1 MRISRYLFVCLFA
14 ACSMATTAQNIDPT
28 VNVTKTYEG
37 KLVEIAKPSVGMEV
51 PDSVMKFNLDFEY
64 SVNNNPFK
72 GAYEFIPYLQDI
84 KPVDKEGKLPQ
95 LMLRLGAGYGLH
107 PEFDLVWS
115 PRFKKD
121 FKMSVYA
128 THRSYFG
135 KYHSITLSGGK
146 LTKDG
151 NSYKGWDAY
160 SNVGVDGRYDYKGG
174 SFTFDAS
181 YTALNTKDKVLERNS
196 NGLDISARARSV
208 MDHKSYLYYDV
219 AMDYSFMSEKVNG
232 GLCSHAFAFDATLGP
247 VFNFDH
253 AVLLDVNID
262 VASYSGFLNSAAAD
276 ISLVP
281 QYRYRDGRWDVKA
294 GLNIEFL
301 SRPKNAPREGMY
313 LMNSKKG
320 QVVYPDVKVSFAA
333 LPEFLNIYT
342 VVKGGADINPY
353 KSLLARNHWLTPG
366 LMLDSFSKDFS
377 EMYGG
382 GGFIDNTIERVNA
395 SIGLEGNIAHL
406 VSFDL
411 FGGYALYGNMPLDA
425 IGAYHLLLAKY
436 LDAPH
441 TALAYSACNMAYV
454 GLKAD
459 MSMEM
464 LDVHA
469 DLLYRWTNVFKKR
482 VRAFE
487 LSPFAGDV
495 QVRYNWKHKVY
506 AQVACEWALARRGH
520 TLMKVDVDGSHLAP
534 VTVPGWADLSLGVSY
549 SALPWLNV
557 WAKGGNLAAM
567 TIQRTPLYAEK
578 GANFTLGITLNI

>member
-1 MRISRYLFVCLFA
+1 MRTSRYLFVCLFA

-135 KYHSITLSGGK
+135 KYHSITYKDFK
-146 LTKDG
+146 LVKDG
-151 NSYKGWDAY
+151 ASYRGWDAY
-160 SNVGVDGRYDYKGG
+160 SNAGVDGRYDYRGG
-174 SFTFDAS
+174 SFTFGVS
-181 YTALNTKDKVLERNS
+181 YTALNTRNKLLERNS
-196 NGLDISARARSV
+196 NGLDVSARARSV
-208 MDHKSYLYYDV
+208 MDQKGYLYYDV

-232 GLCSHAFAFDATLGP
+232 GLSSHAFAFDATLGP

-301 SRPKNAPREGMY
+301 SRPKNAPREGMT
-313 LMNSKKG
+313 LMNIRKG

-333 LPEFLNIYT
+333 LPDFLNIYAK
-342 VVKGGADINPY
+342 VKGGADINPY
-353 KSLLARNHWLTPG
+353 KSLLAQNHWLNPSWATG
-366 LMLDSFSKDFS
+366 AAKVYSSL
-377 EMYGG
+377 YGG
-382 GGFIDNTIERVNA
+382 GGFADNTIERVNA
-395 SIGLEGNIAHL
+395 SLGFEGNIAHL
-406 VSFDL
+406 VSFDV
-411 FGGYALYGNMPLDA
+411 FGGYAVYGNMPLDA
-425 IGAYHLLLAKY
+425 VALYDEVSG
-436 LDAPH
+436 DALSAPLS
-441 TALAYSACNMAYV
+441 AVAYSACNMAYV

-469 DLLYRWTNVFKKR
+469 DLLYRWSNVNKKR
-482 VRAFE
+482 TFGFE
-487 LSPFAGDV
+487 LSPFTGDIMA
-495 QVRYNWKHKVY
+495 RYNWRHKVY
-506 AQVACEWALARRGH
+506 AQVVCEWAVARRGH
-520 TLMKVDVDGSHLAP
+520 VLSKLDSDGPHVAP